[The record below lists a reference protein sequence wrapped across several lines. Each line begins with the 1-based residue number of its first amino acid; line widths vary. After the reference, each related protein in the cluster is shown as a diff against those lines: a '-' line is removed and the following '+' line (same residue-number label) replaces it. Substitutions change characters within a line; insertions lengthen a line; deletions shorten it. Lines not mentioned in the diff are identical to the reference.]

1 MALMSAWTHGHL
13 GSAGPRAQKVPEDES
28 EHGEDDHQDRP
39 KHLRAGVRAALKDID
54 DRPDVG
60 DQDNQTEYALVLHA
74 APRFEYLGHHN

>member
-1 MALMSAWTHGHL
+1 MSPSTGRTITRTVQSTFVPVSALL
-13 GSAGPRAQKVPEDES
+13 C
-28 EHGEDDHQDRP
+28 
-39 KHLRAGVRAALKDID
+39 KDID